1 MIWILY
7 WHEIHDKALAC
18 GYDSCGIVP
27 LDALDFYK
35 DRLTKRLEDVPESE
49 DVYAHSKAFLALK
62 ENYHWAQ
69 SIVVCTEYFGNY
81 KFPVSL
87 QNRYAKGITIIFVIS
102 LMVLNLNGDN
112 LLKHGYRVKIFNIL
126 VVKPQNQLVLSLCVP
141 LRSQRPWNL

>member
-1 MIWILY
+1 MNTLLAR
-7 WHEIHDKALAC
+7 EIHDKALAC

-49 DVYAHSKAFLALK
+49 EVYAHSKAFLALK
-62 ENYHWAQ
+62 DNYPWAQ

-87 QNRYAKGITIIFVIS
+87 QKRYAKG
-102 LMVLNLNGDN
+102 
-112 LLKHGYRVKIFNIL
+112 LLLSFNARKAL
-126 VVKPQNQLVLSLCVP
+126 Q
-141 LRSQRPWNL
+141 

>member
-1 MIWILY
+1 MNTLLAQ
-7 WHEIHDKALAC
+7 EIHDKALAC

-49 DVYAHSKAFLALK
+49 DVYAHSKDFLALK
-62 ENYHWAQ
+62 DNYPWAQ

-87 QNRYAKGITIIFVIS
+87 QKRYAKGLLLSLAIS
-102 LMVLNLNGDN
+102 QMVLKPNEDD
-112 LLKHGYRVKIFNIL
+112 LLKRGCIVRISNVLAVKQQGLQGLFRYA
-126 VVKPQNQLVLSLCVP
+126 P
-141 LRSQRPWNL
+141 LP